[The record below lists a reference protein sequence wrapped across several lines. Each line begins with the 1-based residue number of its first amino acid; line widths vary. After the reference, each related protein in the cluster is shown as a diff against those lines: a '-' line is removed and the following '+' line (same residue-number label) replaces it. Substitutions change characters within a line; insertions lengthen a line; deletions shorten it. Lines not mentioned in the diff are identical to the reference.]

1 MPLRVRIPDS
11 ELQWRFSRSSGPGGQ
26 NVNTTDT
33 RVEVL
38 WSAEASSALT
48 ESEKAR
54 LVAAVGTP
62 ATFRVVSSRFRSQ
75 WRNRIDAHERL
86 ERQVSE
92 ALAPRRT
99 RRRTRPTR
107 ASLERRLR
115 AKRVRSARKRD
126 RQTEWD

>member
-1 MPLRVRIPDS
+1 MPGRVHIPDS

-38 WSAEASSALT
+38 WSAEDSGALT
-48 ESEKAR
+48 AAEKELLA
-54 LVAAVGTP
+54 AAVGSP

-75 WRNRIDAHERL
+75 WRNRIDAHKRL
-86 ERQVSE
+86 EQQVSE
-92 ALAPRRT
+92 ALAQRRT

-107 ASLERRLR
+107 ATVERRLH

-126 RQTEWD
+126 RRAEWD